1 MPIKVEHAGDWDPTQ
16 YRNYT
21 EPDRTYKRPKR
32 RYEGLPSLPRVSKP
46 QGLTEVT
53 PKQDASPLV
62 DKSLQDANKKDLKS
76 KNISTSTDK

>member
-21 EPDRTYKRPKR
+21 DPDRTYKRPKR

-53 PKQDASPLV
+53 PKQDATPV
-62 DKSLQDANKKDLKS
+62 DESISKANNNDLKS
-76 KNISTSTDK
+76 RNLNTPDK